1 MTSVSHFNVINC
13 FFCNGLHNCKECP
26 VEHSISPYLKRVVGI
41 MMEYYIA
48 NTLPCPGCYCNTLSV
63 IGNNSPSLDIT
74 CLTCNKIFEVKS
86 KCLSISKLPN
96 DIIMHHGVYNGYL
109 NKLNEGLN
117 LIVIIYGVNRI
128 SKRIDIR
135 EILFIDNN
143 DLYNNET
150 IQVLKKPNSELS
162 LIHIKNK
169 NNLPRTIFKHGTSY
183 LYFNNFI

>member
-1 MTSVSHFNVINC
+1 
-13 FFCNGLHNCKECP
+13 
-26 VEHSISPYLKRVVGI
+26 
-41 MMEYYIA
+41 
-48 NTLPCPGCYCNTLSV
+48 
-63 IGNNSPSLDIT
+63 
-74 CLTCNKIFEVKS
+74 
-86 KCLSISKLPN
+86 
-96 DIIMHHGVYNGYL
+96 MHHVVYNGYL

-143 DLYNNET
+143 DLYNNEI